1 MTSVFQGLTFGYDNF
16 VVNSFMILQGYAFL
30 IIAID
35 NFGFIVLDFVTNGVV
50 EQVNFAHH
58 IPELGEL
65 GFCIQKLLPVGDN
78 GIRVILKDD
87 GAFTFFW
94 RDIGKINVLIQL

>member
-1 MTSVFQGLTFGYDNF
+1 MV
-16 VVNSFMILQGYAFL
+16 LQGHSFL
-30 IIAID
+30 VVAID
-35 NFGFIVLDFVTNGVV
+35 NFGFIVVDGITQGII
-50 EQVNFAHH
+50 EQVNFAYL

-87 GAFTFFW
+87 GAFTLFW
-94 RDIGKINVLIQL
+94 RDICKINVLIKL